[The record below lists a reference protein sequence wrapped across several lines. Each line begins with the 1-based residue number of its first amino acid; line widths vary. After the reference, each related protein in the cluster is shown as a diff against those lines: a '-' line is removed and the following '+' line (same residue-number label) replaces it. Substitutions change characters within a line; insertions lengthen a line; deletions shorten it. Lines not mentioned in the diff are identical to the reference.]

1 MIKLSTPLMIDQ
13 ATKVLL
19 EKFQQVLKIVY
30 NIDLDHNHLLQ
41 ELITFTQTQVQ
52 EFIDTLIPPPVL
64 SGKDFEAYLNVVR
77 YDLPYLFP
85 EKSADEVIY
94 GEPEE

>member
-1 MIKLSTPLMIDQ
+1 MIDPD
-13 ATKVLL
+13 TKILL
-19 EKFQQVLKIVY
+19 EKLQQLLKTVY
-30 NIDLDHNHLLQ
+30 NFDIDQNHLLQ

-52 EFIDTLIPPPVL
+52 EFIDTLIPPTVL
-64 SGKDFEAYLNVVR
+64 SDEDFEAYLTLVR